1 MPADFVEIVEEPEL
15 LQPTMPSA
23 MPAAR
28 PSAMLAAMPSAMP
41 AAMPSAMSSE
51 PVARTIHL
59 MRAPLPS
66 HILHRLIRPKF
77 KYWHFQFHEKDEE
90 RLLSLLRSLESGLT
104 VLPNFKG
111 GKDHPDIAFYRGE
124 ESVGKIQF
132 IHLNRSDLGTPSKYY
147 MDAYISCTDAA
158 LFDKVEDALF
168 RFVEAWSVV
177 PKTRKQRRYK
187 RKTRKYKN

>member
-1 MPADFVEIVEEPEL
+1 MPADFVETVEDVPMESDRVEPVRVE
-15 LQPTMPSA
+15 PTRVEPVRVE
-23 MPAAR
+23 PVR
-28 PSAMLAAMPSAMP
+28 VEPIP
-41 AAMPSAMSSE
+41 SE
-51 PVARTIHL
+51 PISRTIHL
-59 MRAPLPS
+59 MRAPLPP
-66 HILHRLIRPKF
+66 HVLHRLIRPKF
-77 KYWHFQFHEKDEE
+77 KYWHFQFHEKEEE

-111 GKDHPDIAFYRGE
+111 GKDHPDLTLYRGE

-147 MDAYISCTDAA
+147 MDAYISCTYAT

-177 PKTRKQRRYK
+177 PKTRKQRRHR